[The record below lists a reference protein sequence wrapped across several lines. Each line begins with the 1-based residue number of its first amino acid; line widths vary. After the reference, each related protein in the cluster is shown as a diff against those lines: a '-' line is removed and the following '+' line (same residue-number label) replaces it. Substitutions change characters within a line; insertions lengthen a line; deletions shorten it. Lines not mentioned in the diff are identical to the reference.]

1 MPAALDTG
9 FSTRA
14 ENVITNNQFNLDK
27 SDIQAD
33 ANGVVHSDRIQ
44 RFFNE
49 LAQHSV
55 GERTHFQRFMEPETV
70 TRQEPL
76 RMIRTT
82 DRRTYDST

>member
-1 MPAALDTG
+1 MRAALDTG

-14 ENVITNNQFNLDK
+14 ENVIKNSQFNLDK

-33 ANGVVHSDRIQ
+33 ADDVVHSDRIQ

-49 LAQHSV
+49 LAQLPV
-55 GERTHFQRFMEPETV
+55 GERTHFQRFLEPGTV